1 MIMQE
6 DYISKIRKHLGHD
19 PMLIPHAVAIV
30 FNEHNEA
37 LIEVRQDDGYL
48 DFPGGAIDI
57 AEELEDA
64 LKRELFEETSLIA
77 DEIELFKIYS
87 GELTRYK
94 YMNGDVIYGVD
105 IFYIVKKYHGQLKTQ
120 ENEVKELKFMKLEDI
135 NRPVSSRNKQ
145 VVQDLKE
152 YAKRS

>member
-1 MIMQE
+1 MQE
-6 DYISKIRKHLGHD
+6 DYISKIRKHLGHE
-19 PMLIPHAVAIV
+19 PILIPHAVAIV
-30 FNEHNEA
+30 FNEQNDV
-37 LIEVRQDDGYL
+37 LIEVRQDDGFL

-57 AEELEDA
+57 AEEVEDA
-64 LKRELFEETSLIA
+64 LKRELFEETGLIA

-105 IFYIVKKYHGQLKTQ
+105 IFYIVKKYRGQLKAQ

-135 NRPVSSRNKQ
+135 IRPVSLRNKQ
-145 VVQDLKE
+145 VIKDLQQ
-152 YAKRS
+152 YVKRS